1 MIRPSFSMSM
11 KTRRAS
17 RGMSSGT
24 LSGHSSSMRFAE
36 SAVISFQPR
45 TSSSCA
51 LFRRYASICMSRS
64 HFCPSNSYTF
74 SITNVGLA
82 TVSRMPSVAATPCTN
97 VVFPAP
103 SSPESATM
111 VARERGDSACTYF
124 CANDFNCSPES
135 VRSCIPPVYN
145 TRTMTQF
152 NEKKQEERL
161 RELRAKEEEQL
172 AAMLAGKYGVEYV
185 DLTNKSIDTDAL
197 RLVPEAQARAAEVA
211 PFHKVN
217 KLLFVG
223 MRAPERQDALEV
235 LKDLEHLGYEP
246 RRFIVS
252 QASLEHAW
260 DRYHDISYA
269 TETEAGILTLSNETI
284 QQMLQRLKTLDD
296 VRVEI
301 NSHSKSK
308 DTHRISRVLEIIMA
322 GALSLGASDV
332 HLEPEEAGVRMRYRL
347 DGVLVEVL
355 VFDIPTYALISSRL
369 KLLSGLKL
377 NIKNAAQ
384 DGRFSIV
391 VGGKE
396 VEIRT
401 SVLPGSYAET
411 IVMRLLDPTT
421 IALPMEALGFDKYL
435 MDIFNKEIAK
445 PNGMILNTGPT
456 GSGKTTTLYAFL
468 RQVHK
473 PEIKIVTIEDPVE
486 YHLPGIVQTQVSKDY
501 TFAQGLRSI
510 LRQDPDIIMVG
521 EIRDNEVAATAVQ
534 ASLTGHMVFSTLHTN
549 DAAGTFPRLADMG
562 VAPEILGAALTVS
575 MAQRLIRKLCAVCRE
590 EKQIEGDDRKT
601 LDALLKNIQHADELP
616 ENRDK
621 MWIAKG
627 CEKCGGLGYKG
638 RVAVVEVILMDGE
651 IEAAIRTS
659 PSEREIWKAA
669 RHQNIRRMAQDGAV
683 KVLQGVTSLDELN
696 RVVDLHDEVMLE
708 TIS

>member
-1 MIRPSFSMSM
+1 
-11 KTRRAS
+11 
-17 RGMSSGT
+17 
-24 LSGHSSSMRFAE
+24 
-36 SAVISFQPR
+36 
-45 TSSSCA
+45 
-51 LFRRYASICMSRS
+51 
-64 HFCPSNSYTF
+64 
-74 SITNVGLA
+74 
-82 TVSRMPSVAATPCTN
+82 
-97 VVFPAP
+97 
-103 SSPESATM
+103 
-111 VARERGDSACTYF
+111 
-124 CANDFNCSPES
+124 
-135 VRSCIPPVYN
+135 
-145 TRTMTQF
+145 MTQF

-223 MRAPERQDALEV
+223 MRAPERADALEI

-260 DRYHDISYA
+260 DRFHDISYA
-269 TETEAGILTLSNETI
+269 TETEAGILTLSNDTI
-284 QQMLQRLKTLDD
+284 QQMLQKLKTLDD

-301 NSHSKSK
+301 NSHTKSK

-355 VFDIPTYALISSRL
+355 VFDTPTYALISSRL

-435 MDIFNKEIAK
+435 MDIFDREIAK

-468 RQVHK
+468 RKVHK

-501 TFAQGLRSI
+501 TFAQGLRST
-510 LRQDPDIIMVG
+510 LRQDPDVIMVG
-521 EIRDNEVAATAVQ
+521 EIRDAEVAATAVH
-534 ASLTGHMVFSTLHTN
+534 ASLTGHLVFSTLHTN
-549 DAAGTFPRLADMG
+549 DAGGTFPRLIDMG
-562 VAPEILGAALTVS
+562 VSAEVLGAAVTCA
-575 MAQRLIRKLCAVCRE
+575 MAQRLVRKLCTNCRQAAPITGKE
-590 EKQIEGDDRKT
+590 LEKMNF
-601 LDALLKNIQHADELP
+601 LLKNVPHTEDLP
-616 ENRDK
+616 ANREQ
-621 MWIAKG
+621 MWVPKG

-638 RVAVVEVILMDGE
+638 RIAVVEVILMDRE
-651 IEAAIRTS
+651 IEECVRHTS
-659 PSEREIWKAA
+659 SERDIWHAA
-669 RHQNIRRMAQDGAV
+669 KHQNIRRMAQDGAV
-683 KVLQGVTSLDELN
+683 KILQGVTSFDELS
-696 RVVDLHDEVMLE
+696 RVVDLNDEVMLE
-708 TIS
+708 TIA

>member
-1 MIRPSFSMSM
+1 
-11 KTRRAS
+11 
-17 RGMSSGT
+17 
-24 LSGHSSSMRFAE
+24 
-36 SAVISFQPR
+36 
-45 TSSSCA
+45 
-51 LFRRYASICMSRS
+51 
-64 HFCPSNSYTF
+64 
-74 SITNVGLA
+74 
-82 TVSRMPSVAATPCTN
+82 
-97 VVFPAP
+97 
-103 SSPESATM
+103 
-111 VARERGDSACTYF
+111 
-124 CANDFNCSPES
+124 
-135 VRSCIPPVYN
+135 
-145 TRTMTQF
+145 MTQF

-223 MRAPERQDALEV
+223 MRAPERADALEI

-260 DRYHDISYA
+260 DRFHDISYA
-269 TETEAGILTLSNETI
+269 TETEAGILTLSNDTI
-284 QQMLQRLKTLDD
+284 QQMLQKLKTLDD

-301 NSHSKSK
+301 NSHTKSK

-355 VFDIPTYALISSRL
+355 VFDTPTYALISSRL

-435 MDIFNKEIAK
+435 MDIFDREIAK

-468 RQVHK
+468 RKVHK

-501 TFAQGLRSI
+501 TFAQGLRST
-510 LRQDPDIIMVG
+510 LRQDPDVIMVG
-521 EIRDNEVAATAVQ
+521 EIRDAEVAATAVH
-534 ASLTGHMVFSTLHTN
+534 ASLTGHLVFSTLHTN
-549 DAAGTFPRLADMG
+549 DAAGTFPRLIDMG
-562 VAPEILGAALTVS
+562 VNADILGAAVTGA
-575 MAQRLIRKLCAVCRE
+575 MAQRLVRKLCTNCRQAAPITGKE
-590 EKQIEGDDRKT
+590 LEKMNF
-601 LDALLKNIQHADELP
+601 LLKNVPHTEDLP
-616 ENRDK
+616 ANREQ
-621 MWIAKG
+621 MWVPKG

-638 RVAVVEVILMDGE
+638 RIAVVEVILMDRE
-651 IEAAIRTS
+651 IEECVRHTS
-659 PSEREIWKAA
+659 SERDIWHAA
-669 RHQNIRRMAQDGAV
+669 KHQNIRRMAQDGAV
-683 KVLQGVTSLDELN
+683 KILQGVTSFDELS
-696 RVVDLHDEVMLE
+696 RVVDLNDEVMLE
-708 TIS
+708 TIA